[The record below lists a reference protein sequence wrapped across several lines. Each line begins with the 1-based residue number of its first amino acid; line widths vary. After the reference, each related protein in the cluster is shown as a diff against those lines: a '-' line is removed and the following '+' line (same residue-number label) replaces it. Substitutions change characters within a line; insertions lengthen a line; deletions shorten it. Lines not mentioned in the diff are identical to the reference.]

1 MIWSFLYK
9 QLTLVAFCLKFV
21 IVQIFLEQSIFFF
34 FFFVV
39 IVAIFCFLSKTTVD
53 IFVIQFHSIDV
64 SAVTKWIL
72 CIKRTSIVTIVKS
85 FYVA

>member
-34 FFFVV
+34 FLV